1 MAKKVNQE
9 MIAQMIELYEKLG
22 TYSAVAKEIGVSAST
37 VSKYIKEQNSSKTY
51 NSYTGPEP
59 SIDPPEKNII
69 INFSS
74 LSQQEQDSYR
84 SFLKEYGYVF

>member
-1 MAKKVNQE
+1 MAKKITQEIINQ
-9 MIAQMIELYEKLG
+9 MLSLYEELG
-22 TYSAVAKEIGVSAST
+22 TYSAVAKKLGVSAST
-37 VSKYIKEQNSSKTY
+37 VSKYIKEQNSYRTFSTY
-51 NSYTGPEP
+51 SGPMP
-59 SIDPPEKNII
+59 ADNPPEKNII

>member
-9 MIAQMIELYEKLG
+9 MITQMIELYEKLG

-69 INFSS
+69 LGFGF
-74 LSQQEQDSYR
+74 LSTSEKQSYNEWI
-84 SFLKEYGYVF
+84 KEF

>member
-51 NSYTGPEP
+51 NSYTGREP

-84 SFLKEYGYVF
+84 NFLKEYGYVF